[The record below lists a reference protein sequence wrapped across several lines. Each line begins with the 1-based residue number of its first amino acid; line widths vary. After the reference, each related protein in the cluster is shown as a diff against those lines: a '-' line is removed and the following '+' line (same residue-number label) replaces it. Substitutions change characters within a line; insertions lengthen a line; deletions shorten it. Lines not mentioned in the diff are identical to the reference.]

1 MWWWRENS
9 RNVVVVWVGS
19 VWGPC
24 RVDVGSMYG
33 RCGRGCV
40 SKIKVKSKR
49 ENKSIAEEEEGCGV
63 SKILSFVLKS

>member
-9 RNVVVVWVGS
+9 RNVVVVGVGS

-49 ENKSIAEEEEGCGV
+49 ENKSIAEEKEGCGV